1 MMPRP
6 GASSHVAEVADQ
18 RELGKLANSPA
29 SHGVPRFGGQG
40 EEFCDG
46 NLGFTVEG
54 AAPKGHGLPALTL
67 KKQRLPKA

>member
-40 EEFCDG
+40 VKNFS
-46 NLGFTVEG
+46 
-54 AAPKGHGLPALTL
+54 A
-67 KKQRLPKA
+67 